1 MLFIVLKRLI
11 EKGQIDGLAE
21 RIDVLYAV
29 GKLTDAEYNTLIN
42 MLEEVV
48 E

>member
-1 MLFIVLKRLI
+1 MLFVVLKRLI

-42 MLEEVV
+42 MLGEDAE
-48 E
+48 